1 MAAAGR
7 ESRGTKGGGAD
18 AKWGFFTNH
27 ALVMAYVCAH
37 NDSTV
42 REISDGLGITERA
55 TLAMLGDLDR
65 QGIIIRHREGRSNR
79 YSMDFARLALFR
91 RANAGPPTPASFADG
106 LIATL
111 LEISGQAPKS
121 KAPPRA
127 GAETLATQADA
138 QRWGF
143 FTNHLRV
150 LLAIAEDSDR
160 TAREIAD
167 AIGVTE
173 RAVVA
178 ILRQLGDEGIVHR
191 EREGRRNSY
200 TLDFDAMESFGRWS
214 SGTWELPRAIV
225 DVSVEGL
232 RELEAASR

>member
-7 ESRGTKGGGAD
+7 EGRPKGAGAD

-79 YSMDFARLALFR
+79 YSMDFGRLALFR

-106 LIATL
+106 LIGTL

-121 KAPPRA
+121 KAPARA
-127 GAETLATQADA
+127 GAERLAQADA

-143 FTNHLRV
+143 CTTPLRV
-150 LLAIAEDSDR
+150 LRASAEDSDR

-225 DVSVEGL
+225 NVSVGGL
-232 RELEAASR
+232 RELAATRA